1 MMEETEKSKPPE
13 GFDKANNDTAKIDT
27 AKNPAHVSPGQHHD
41 GGGKSSVKKIIVA
54 VVVLIIGGVLI
65 SYAPSMIKG
74 SDTSQTDKKKKDRVV
89 PINVAT
95 AGMQV
100 VPIEVRSIG
109 NVLAYSTVNVTP
121 QVGGQLTKVHFTQGQ
136 LVKKNDLLFQID
148 PRQYQAALAQAEGN
162 VAKDRAQ
169 IQSAM
174 ANLTKD
180 QATIGQYQFNLKKDK
195 ASLAYA
201 NLEKGRYA
209 MLVDQGVVSHEQ
221 SDQYNTN
228 AATADATIQADM
240 KTIENAKAQ
249 VLGDQAAID
258 TAKGTLEAD
267 QGVADN
273 ARLQLSWTTIRSPMD
288 GRTSSLNVYQGNIVN
303 ATTMLPLAT
312 INQVDPIYVTVA
324 VPEQYLNDLRRSQK
338 DGTLKLQAL
347 IEGRKTDYVD
357 GTISFM
363 ENTVNTSTGT
373 ITMRASFANN
383 DSRLYPGQ
391 FVDVLIS
398 MPPKGPSVTV
408 PTRCVQNTQQGT
420 SVYIVQADN
429 TVKLTT
435 IKAGQASG
443 DFTAVQE
450 GVNVGDTVVTDG
462 QLQLSPGAKVKI
474 QKSPDDG
481 QGSGNGQKS
490 GGNSQSSGDS
500 TGASSVPGSGGA
512 PDSGNSQVSGYGQ
525 STVDTLNAGSSG
537 SSGAGPNS
545 GAVPN
550 SGTTP
555 NSGAVPSSG
564 TAPNSGA
571 APSPGATPS
580 PGGAPNSGRG
590 QRSGHLKKS
599 PDEAQSSGK

>member
-1 MMEETEKSKPPE
+1 MEETEKSQPPE
-13 GFDKANNDTAKIDT
+13 GIHQTNAV
-27 AKNPAHVSPGQHHD
+27 PRPVSPHGN
-41 GGGKSSVKKIIVA
+41 GGGEKHSIKKIIIA
-54 VVVLIIGGVLI
+54 LVVLIVGGVAI
-65 SYAPSMIKG
+65 AYAPGLIKG
-74 SDTSQTDKKKKDRVV
+74 KDSDQTDKKKVRVV
-89 PINVAT
+89 PVTVAT

-121 QVGGQLTKVHFTQGQ
+121 QVSGQLTKVYFPQGQ
-136 LVKKNDLLFQID
+136 LVKKGDLLFQID

-162 VAKDRAQ
+162 VAKDRAM
-169 IQSAM
+169 IQSAQ

-228 AATADATIQADM
+228 AATADATIQADL
-240 KTIENAKAQ
+240 KTIENAKAVVQ
-249 VLGDQAAID
+249 GDQAAID
-258 TAKGTLEAD
+258 TAKGALEAD

-273 ARLQLSWTTIRSPMD
+273 ARLQLSWCTIRSPMD
-288 GRTSSLNVYQGNIVN
+288 GRTSSLNVYEGNIVN
-303 ATTMLPLAT
+303 ASGMMPLCT

-324 VPEQYLNDLRRSQK
+324 VPEQYLTDLRRAQQN
-338 DGTLKLQAL
+338 GTLKLQAL
-347 IEGRKTDYVD
+347 IEGRKTDYVN

-373 ITMRASFANN
+373 INMRASFANT

-420 SVYIVQADN
+420 SVYVVKADN
-429 TVKLTT
+429 TVTLTN

-443 DFTAVQE
+443 DFTAVLE
-450 GVNVGDTVVTDG
+450 GVNVGDIVVTDG
-462 QLQLSPGAKVKI
+462 QLQLAPGAKVKI
-474 QKSPDDG
+474 QKSRDDDKK
-481 QGSGNGQKS
+481 KS
-490 GGNSQSSGDS
+490 DGVSSD
-500 TGASSVPGSGGA
+500 
-512 PDSGNSQVSGYGQ
+512 
-525 STVDTLNAGSSG
+525 GSSI
-537 SSGAGPNS
+537 SG
-545 GAVPN
+545 V
-550 SGTTP
+550 TP
-555 NSGAVPSSG
+555 SDSSG
-564 TAPNSGA
+564 TASGGPPGGGSDSSSGYGTVSNPSPSPAGTPGASNSGPST
-571 APSPGATPS
+571 APGAGNNPSLGISPGAGDTSTSGTAPGAAGRAPGAS
-580 PGGAPNSGRG
+580 GGAVSGR
-590 QRSGHLKKS
+590 RKR
-599 PDEAQSSGK
+599 PDEGKAPGN